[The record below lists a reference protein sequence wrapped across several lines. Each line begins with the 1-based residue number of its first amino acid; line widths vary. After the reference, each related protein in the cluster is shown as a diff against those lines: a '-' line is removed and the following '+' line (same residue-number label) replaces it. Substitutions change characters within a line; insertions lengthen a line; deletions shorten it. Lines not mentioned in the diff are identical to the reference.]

1 VARNALLRSQL
12 ARRDIWRRAA
22 VDRLTEPLHLNLISV
37 GVALFGGVRA
47 KAAFDLLVRRQHAYG
62 LLKAADE
69 AGARGLRR
77 VTVVELGVASG
88 TGLLNIC
95 ELAARITGE
104 TGVEFRVAG
113 FDSGE
118 GMPPP
123 ADYRDHPELYKEGWF
138 PMDREALERSLPANA
153 ELHFGPIGETI
164 GPFVE
169 ELGPEAPLAFAT
181 LDVDFY
187 SSSKGALRLFEGR
200 PEAYLP
206 CFPLYVDDL
215 ALPTHTRF
223 AGELLAIRE
232 FNDAHELRKLDW
244 DWNLANGRVFKRA
257 EWLTHM
263 FKVHV
268 LDHPER
274 RDLTRPGAVVS
285 LENPYLRS

>member
-22 VDRLTEPLHLNLISV
+22 VERLTEPLHLNLVSA

-47 KAAFDLLVRRQHAYG
+47 KTAFDLLVRRQHAYG

-69 AGARGLRR
+69 ARARGLSE
-77 VTVVELGVASG
+77 VTAVELGVASG

-95 ELAARITGE
+95 ALGERITKE
-104 TGVEFRVAG
+104 TGVRFRVAG
-113 FDSGE
+113 FDGGE

-123 ADYRDHPELYKEGWF
+123 ADFRDHPELYKEGWF
-138 PMDREALERSLPANA
+138 PMDRAALEAKLPANA
-153 ELHFGPIGETI
+153 ELHIGPVGETMHA
-164 GPFVE
+164 FVE
-169 ELGPEAPLAFAT
+169 GLGPRAPLGFAT

-200 PEAYLP
+200 PDGYLP
-206 CFPLYVDDL
+206 FVPVYVDDL
-215 ALPTHTRF
+215 ALATHTRF

-232 FNDAHELRKLDW
+232 FNDEHELRKLDW
-244 DWNLANGRVFKRA
+244 DWNLANTRVFKRA

-263 FKVHV
+263 FKLHV

-274 RDLTRPGAVVS
+274 TDLSGAAETIS
-285 LENPYLRS
+285 FENPYLQG